1 MALLIFCGQ
10 MNKKIIDRNIGNLL
24 IPPLSL
30 FRRKSHPPSNIHKIL
45 IIRMFGVGDAVLV
58 SSIISKL
65 KSDNDIQVSVL
76 ATGETKGIFQLSEA
90 DKIFSFNISNPN
102 CFLKVMEDLRK
113 ERFDAIIDTE
123 QFANLSSL
131 VQFILKSSYG
141 MGFDQPTRRK
151 MYDKTIQFNPN
162 IHTLHA
168 FQHLFSELGFHIKL
182 NHLLPLKV
190 SSQDRKLV
198 SSYLLKLPKKK
209 LLIGIHPGTGDT
221 AIQRRWMPERF
232 AKVADHL
239 ISNYNA
245 NLVLTGTNA
254 ERQLLE
260 HIAKS
265 MKHKPIILTTFT
277 LPQFVALTEK
287 FDLFISNDTG
297 PMHISAA
304 MGTPTLGLFGPNTPA
319 RWAPLNKNSHFIYRK
334 LPCSPCIQSHL
345 GIVPNKCPLYPSAK
359 CMEEISVDEVKKQA
373 GKMLKDTAKTKP
385 ARFKKQNI

>member
-1 MALLIFCGQ
+1 

-24 IPPLSL
+24 IPLLSL

-65 KSDNDIQVSVL
+65 KKDKNIQVSVL
-76 ATGETKGIFQLSEA
+76 ASGETEGIFQLSEA

-102 CFLKVMEDLRK
+102 SMLKVIEELRK
-113 ERFDAIIDTE
+113 EKFDVIIDTE

-131 VQFILKSSYG
+131 IQFILKSSYRI
-141 MGFDQPTRRK
+141 GFDQPTRRK
-151 MYDKTIQFNPN
+151 MYDKTIHFNPN

-168 FQHLFSELGFHIKL
+168 FQHLFSELGFQMNL
-182 NHLLPLKV
+182 NHLLPLKL
-190 SSQDRKLV
+190 SSAEKNFI
-198 SSYLLKLPKKK
+198 SSYLLKLPKRK

-221 AIQRRWMPERF
+221 AVQRRWMLERF

-239 ISNYNA
+239 ISKYNA
-245 NLVLTGTNA
+245 NLILTGTKS
-254 ERQLLE
+254 EQSLLE
-260 HIAKS
+260 QISKS
-265 MKHKPIILTTFT
+265 MKHKPIILTALT

-287 FDLFISNDTG
+287 FNLFISNDTG

-319 RWAPLNKNSHFIYRK
+319 RWAPLNVKSAFLYHK
-334 LPCSPCIQSHL
+334 LPCSPCIQTHL
-345 GIVPNKCPLYPSAK
+345 GIVPNKCPLYPIAK
-359 CMEEISVDEVKKQA
+359 CMEELSVDEVNKQA
-373 GKMLKDTAKTKP
+373 DKMLKT
-385 ARFKKQNI
+385 RVKK